1 MSEAILSLALATAAA
16 LLFGWSLIIVVSIIG
31 KDR

>member
-1 MSEAILSLALATAAA
+1 MSEAILSLALATAA